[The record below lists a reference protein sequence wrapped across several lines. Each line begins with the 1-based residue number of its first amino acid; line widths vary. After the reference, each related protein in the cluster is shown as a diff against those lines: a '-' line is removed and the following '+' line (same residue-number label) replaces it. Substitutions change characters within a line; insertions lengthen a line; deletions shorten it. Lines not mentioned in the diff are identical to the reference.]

1 MFASKMSTIFMES
14 SALFL
19 LLFWTSCQAQMHVEE
34 AEHTSG
40 AHGEGGGAFFAL
52 RSCHQLLQGDSGEFF
67 SPDYVCANPPL
78 WCNWTIQVGPGKR
91 VQLHLEDLT
100 PDDACNLKQDQ
111 IHVDEP
117 AGPSGAHK
125 VLQRCWR
132 EAKYTSS
139 SRTVHVVLL
148 IGGWPAQSYRG
159 FYGRYRAFGPPMAYH
174 PQDGVPETDLRSK
187 LSHGLE
193 FGETTAGGQHPT
205 SSFVE
210 WTIRAESPSSEKNF
224 LAEPTSPTSGHGIS
238 RSQRGVARMLSDLPA
253 AERPHGSPATK
264 RRDVDEGP
272 VLPGDHAKNQ
282 AAVRGLLG
290 DHEDV
295 ASKRREGAEN
305 KVAELDRPVSP
316 SEEAG
321 EQSPPH
327 PNMVEPLSDLQG
339 NRNVHNG
346 SGVHGPSDH
355 LFEVT
360 VEVHFSQNQVQTGG
374 SLMKSVKALV
384 LQHLNG
390 LDVPLTLTFKRIK
403 RLRAGELHII
413 WVNTG
418 SDSENHHVYA
428 SVHSDLQGLV
438 GVSLK
443 GNQNKAVI
451 ASVSIADVNECG
463 TQLARCDV
471 NAECSDQFG
480 SYSCRCKA
488 GFRDESHPGPG
499 GTVCVEE
506 KAEGTSSGCTG
517 GLSAETKGV
526 YVVFFLLSALIVLL
540 LVTACTLY
548 RRHHR
553 GGFSLRCG
561 SKGHASQHCRDDGYS
576 SPANSDLP
584 PPPPPSRGPRD
595 GWAPQRERRAAVDV
609 PLLRFGALRPSDSY
623 TQAAGRS

>member
-1 MFASKMSTIFMES
+1 MFASKMSIIFRRS

-19 LLFWTSCQAQMHVEE
+19 LLFWTSCQAQIHPEE
-34 AEHTSG
+34 VEHTSG
-40 AHGEGGGAFFAL
+40 AHGEGGVAFFAL
-52 RSCHQLLQGDSGEFF
+52 RSCHQLLRGDGGEFF
-67 SPDYVCANPPL
+67 SPDYVCSNPPL

-100 PDDACNLKQDQ
+100 PDDACHLKQDQ
-111 IHVDEP
+111 IHLDEP

-148 IGGWPAQSYRG
+148 IGGWPAQRYRG
-159 FYGRYRAFGPPMAYH
+159 FYGRYRAFGPPVAYH
-174 PQDGVPETDLRSK
+174 PQDGVPETEPRSE
-187 LSHGLE
+187 LSHGLEE

-210 WTIRAESPSSEKNF
+210 WTAPAESSEKKF
-224 LAEPTSPTSGHGIS
+224 LAGPTSPTSGHAVS

-253 AERPHGSPATK
+253 DERPPGSPATK
-264 RRDVDEGP
+264 RRDVD
-272 VLPGDHAKNQ
+272 DHVKNQ
-282 AAVRGLLG
+282 AAVPGLPG
-290 DHEDV
+290 DHQDL

-305 KVAELDRPVSP
+305 KIKESD
-316 SEEAG
+316 SEETG
-321 EQSPPH
+321 EQGPPH
-327 PNMVEPLSDLQG
+327 PSMVEPLSDPRG

-346 SGVHGPSDH
+346 SGVHGPSDQ

-413 WVNTG
+413 WINTG
-418 SDSENHHVYA
+418 PDSENRHVYA

-438 GVSLK
+438 GVSLT

-471 NAECSDQFG
+471 NAECADQFG

-488 GFRDESHPGPG
+488 GFRDESRPGPG
-499 GTVCVEE
+499 GTVCVDE
-506 KAEGTSSGCTG
+506 KVEGSSSGCTG

-526 YVVFFLLSALIVLL
+526 YVVFFLLSALILLL

-553 GGFSLRCG
+553 GGFSLRFA
-561 SKGHASQHCRDDGYS
+561 SKGHASQRCRDDGYS

-584 PPPPPSRGPRD
+584 PPPPPRD